1 MSVLQRMSRLA
12 VVPLGAVVF
21 VQGKRLRR
29 DTPKLPDAALPW
41 AGSTPADGSVVGG
54 ASMATATGTQAVPLR
69 MLVLGDSTAAGVG
82 ADTQDDALPGTLA
95 RELVARWRRPVSWRA
110 IGENGATARDLRER
124 FIDEATAESFD
135 FIFLTVGANDAL
147 GLRARGAFG
156 RDIRALL
163 AQLREANP
171 QAIIMMSSLPA
182 FKRFV
187 LLPNPLRWNLYLHSQ
202 SLEAEARGIVA
213 GLARTIMSPPPPP
226 YTEGF
231 FASDLFHPSAQGYRD
246 WACFAIAD
254 AFATGQLT

>member
-1 MSVLQRMSRLA
+1 MSVLQRLSRLA
-12 VVPLGAVVF
+12 VVPVGAVVF

-41 AGSTPADGSVVGG
+41 TGSTPVTEAV
-54 ASMATATGTQAVPLR
+54 ATATNIPLR

-82 ADTQDDALPGTLA
+82 AETQDDALPGTLA
-95 RELVARWRRPVSWRA
+95 RELVARWNRSVTWRA

-124 FIDEATAESFD
+124 FIDDATAQSYD
-135 FIFLTVGANDAL
+135 FIFLSIGANDAL
-147 GLRARGAFG
+147 GLRPRWAFG

-163 AQLREANP
+163 TQLREANP
-171 QAIIMMSSLPA
+171 EAIIMMSSLPA

-213 GLARTIMSPPPPP
+213 GLARTIISPPPPP
-226 YTEGF
+226 YTDGF
-231 FASDLFHPSAQGYRD
+231 FARDLFHPSAQGYRD
-246 WACFAIAD
+246 WARFAIED

>member
-12 VVPLGAVVF
+12 VVPVGAVLF

-41 AGSTPADGSVVGG
+41 TGSTPVGSFNE
-54 ASMATATGTQAVPLR
+54 ASEPTPLR
-69 MLVLGDSTAAGVG
+69 MLVFGDSTAAGVG
-82 ADTQDDALPGTLA
+82 AATQDDALPGALA
-95 RELVARWRRPVSWRA
+95 RELVSRWNRSVAWRA

-124 FIDEATAESFD
+124 FILEATAERYD
-135 FIFLTVGANDAL
+135 FIFLSIGANDAL
-147 GLRARGAFG
+147 GLRPRWAFG

-163 AQLREANP
+163 TQLRAANP
-171 QAIIMMSSLPA
+171 EAIIMMSSLPA
-182 FKRFV
+182 FTRFV
-187 LLPNPLRWNLYLHSQ
+187 LFPNPLRWNLYLHSQ

-213 GLARTIMSPPPPP
+213 GRERTIMSPPPPP
-226 YTEGF
+226 YTDGF

-246 WACFAIAD
+246 WARFAIED